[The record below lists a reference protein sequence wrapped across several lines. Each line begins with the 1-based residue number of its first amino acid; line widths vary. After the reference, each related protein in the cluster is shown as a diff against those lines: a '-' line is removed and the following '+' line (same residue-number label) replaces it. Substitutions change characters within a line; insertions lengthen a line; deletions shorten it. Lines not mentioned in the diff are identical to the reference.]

1 MVALVL
7 IAAMFLLIPF
17 SEDNQSRKALKESTD
32 KISRAIRFSTNE
44 SILRNVIIR
53 IKFNLNTTPIE
64 YIVEY
69 GNNATLA
76 LPEIKDLS
84 RLSIKEREIAE
95 EKAKKFDGQ
104 FTPVD
109 EFADSAQA
117 LPDNVSIYAIAT
129 TYSEQLIS
137 EGEVSLYFYPTGEK
151 DSSLIFLITEIEI
164 QTLEISPFED
174 RIIESIH
181 TFEEQELVNIESTLQ
196 SMTEELYNQWLKE

>member
-129 TYSEQLIS
+129 TYFRGRGQ
-137 EGEVSLYFYPTGEK
+137 SL
-151 DSSLIFLITEIEI
+151 FL
-164 QTLEISPFED
+164 PYW
-174 RIIESIH
+174 R
-181 TFEEQELVNIESTLQ
+181 
-196 SMTEELYNQWLKE
+196 KR